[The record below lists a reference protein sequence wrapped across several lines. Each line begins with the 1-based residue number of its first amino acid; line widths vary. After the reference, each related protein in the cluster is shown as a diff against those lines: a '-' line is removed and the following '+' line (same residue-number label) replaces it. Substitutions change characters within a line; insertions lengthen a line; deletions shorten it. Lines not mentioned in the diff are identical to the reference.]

1 VLKSSEKDIDQIF
14 ADGTLIDLAL
24 MRAAAEVVRLH
35 KEKGVPLVIYRDGKT
50 VLVPAE
56 ELEEPG
62 AAEPQRR
69 VSGQSS
75 AGSGHELPLRR
86 YPTLLQMPAHPR
98 P

>member
-1 VLKSSEKDIDQIF
+1 MMKSSEKDIDQIF
-14 ADGTLIDLAL
+14 AEGTLIDLAL
-24 MRAAAEVVRLH
+24 ERAAAEAIRLH

-50 VLVPAE
+50 VLVRAE
-56 ELEEPG
+56 ELEERG
-62 AAEPQRR
+62 AA
-69 VSGQSS
+69 SS